1 MKFESMA
8 FSSHEI
14 LSNRIL
20 GPWKA
25 NQYFSGAIK
34 FQSIKF
40 SGCEPS
46 LSQAMS
52 TGPKLNGCGIKPS
65 WQLAE
70 LATDYLN

>member
-20 GPWKA
+20 GPWNA
-25 NQYFSGAIK
+25 NQYFPGAIK

-40 SGCEPS
+40 SGCEILTHRTLNLKF
-46 LSQAMS
+46 LSI
-52 TGPKLNGCGIKPS
+52 GKPPCKS
-65 WQLAE
+65 SYRGSVAKP
-70 LATDYLN
+70 

>member
-20 GPWKA
+20 GPWNA

-40 SGCEPS
+40 SGCEILTHRS
-46 LSQAMS
+46 LN
-52 TGPKLNGCGIKPS
+52 L
-65 WQLAE
+65 
-70 LATDYLN
+70 